1 MGKTSSSV
9 AFTMRHQQ
17 SWGWL
22 SLRGSDTHSALR
34 RLATVLEEIR
44 FGHAPLHIILDDID
58 TIKDLRAYEPIISA
72 IVEAQRQR
80 NGKLIIC
87 VAQRLG
93 QALGLKSDQVP
104 RIPIFSR
111 SEIDRFLLA
120 FKCQDKD
127 LRTTWARIIELTTR
141 GHPQLVHARVAFLAS
156 QSFPAPGPQDLL
168 QTPSNPT
175 RTWRCDRTRQ

>member
-1 MGKTSSSV
+1 MAVVAQNTLTILQGSTGMGKTSSSV

-34 RLATVLEEIR
+34 RLATFLEEIR

-58 TIKDLRAYEPIISA
+58 TIKDLRAYEPIISG

-87 VAQRLG
+87 VAQEPSSRLG
-93 QALGLKSDQVP
+93 QALGLKSDQVL
-104 RIPIFSR
+104 RIPVFSR
-111 SEIDRFLLA
+111 SEVDGFLLA
-120 FKCQDKD
+120 FECQDKD
-127 LRTTWARIIELTTR
+127 LRTT
-141 GHPQLVHARVAFLAS
+141 
-156 QSFPAPGPQDLL
+156 
-168 QTPSNPT
+168 
-175 RTWRCDRTRQ
+175 